1 MVYLNIYSSL
11 FFTVSMP
18 EVNIFQTVHC
28 YNLTDNLISHAY
40 DPELVL
46 RLDDVVLFVS
56 EDLSKEFIINGIQ
69 KKTKQIQDMELTV
82 EEAAM
87 ATALC
92 FMVPGMHCCTFITID
107 L

>member
-1 MVYLNIYSSL
+1 
-11 FFTVSMP
+11 MP

-56 EDLSKEFIINGIQ
+56 EDLSKEFIVKGIQ
-69 KKTKQIQDMELTV
+69 KKN
-82 EEAAM
+82 
-87 ATALC
+87 
-92 FMVPGMHCCTFITID
+92 
-107 L
+107 